1 MTLRV
6 AHVLNSPGHG
16 GVPRV
21 AHALVRHLDPKHVAN
36 HVFYLKP
43 GDGTDL
49 FDDVDIP
56 RRVAA
61 SASKAN
67 AMTALV
73 AWLEAHR
80 IDILHTHSFRP
91 NLYAR
96 MAGAV
101 LKPDLKIVAHYHNEY
116 ADKWRGDILVLER
129 NLARVTD
136 VALAVSDAV
145 ACHVNTETGLQPKV
159 LENGVDMARVTGGC
173 SSAGRARLGVPKEA
187 QAVGL
192 VGRIC
197 RQKGVDTFV
206 DAAMRLCPLFPKARF
221 VVVGDAE
228 DQKLA
233 MDLCQRIETA
243 GLSDRIAFKDH
254 AEDIAD
260 IYAALDLLVA
270 PSRWEG
276 FGLVAAEAMAAGV
289 PVIAGDVGG
298 LPGVLNDAGQTV
310 PPDDANAL
318 CTAIERVLTDTA
330 TQKRM
335 IRAGKRQTA
344 RFDWSV
350 AADRLASIYKTVCA

>member
-21 AHALVRHLDPKHVAN
+21 AHALVRHLDPKCFTN

-43 GDGTDL
+43 GNGHDL
-49 FDDVDIP
+49 FDDIDIP
-56 RRVAA
+56 RRVAT

-67 AMTALV
+67 AMTELV
-73 AWLEAHR
+73 GWLEANR

-96 MAGAV
+96 MAGVV
-101 LKPDLKIVAHYHNEY
+101 LKPNLKIVAHYHNEY

-129 NLARVTD
+129 SLARATN

-159 LENGVDMARVTGGC
+159 LENGVDTGRVTGGC
-173 SSAGRARLGVPKEA
+173 GSAGRARLGLP
-187 QAVGL
+187 QDGQIVGL

-206 DAAMRLCPLFPKARF
+206 ETAIRLCPTMPNARF

-228 DQKLA
+228 DLKLA
-233 MDLCQRIETA
+233 MGLCQRVERA
-243 GLSDRIAFKDH
+243 GLSDRIAFRDH
-254 AEDIAD
+254 AADIAD

-289 PVIAGDVGG
+289 PVIASDVGG
-298 LPGVLNDAGQTV
+298 LPGVLNDAGHTV
-310 PPDDANAL
+310 PPEDAKAL
-318 CTAIERVLTDTA
+318 CSAIEGVLTNTA
-330 TQKRM
+330 TRNCM
-335 IRAGKRQTA
+335 ITAGKRQAA

-350 AADRLASIYKTVCA
+350 AADRLASIYTTVCA

>member
-1 MTLRV
+1 MSLRV

-43 GDGTDL
+43 GEGADL

-56 RRVAA
+56 RRVAT

-67 AMTALV
+67 AMTELV

-129 NLARVTD
+129 NLTRVTD
-136 VALAVSDAV
+136 VALAVSNAV
-145 ACHVNTETGLQPKV
+145 ACHVKTETGLQPEV

-173 SSAGRARLGVPKEA
+173 RSTGRARLGIPHDA
-187 QAVGL
+187 QVVGL

-206 DAAMRLCPLFPKARF
+206 EAAIRLCLTMPNARF
-221 VVVGDAE
+221 VVIGDAE
-228 DQKLA
+228 DRKLA

-243 GLSDRIAFKDH
+243 GLSERIAFKDH

-276 FGLVAAEAMAAGV
+276 FGLVAAEAMSAGV
-289 PVIAGDVGG
+289 PVIASDVGG
-298 LPGVLNDAGQTV
+298 LPGVLNDAGLTV
-310 PPDDANAL
+310 PPEDATAV
-318 CTAIERVLTDTA
+318 CTAVEGVLTDMA
-330 TQKRM
+330 KQKRM
-335 IRAGKRQTA
+335 IAAGQRQAA
-344 RFDWSV
+344 RFDWN
-350 AADRLASIYKTVCA
+350 APADRLASIYKTVCA